1 VGISERELELSL
13 DEILKKR
20 EMHISKSLSIGHGKP
35 LHITKGKMQYL
46 YSKSGE
52 KYLDLVNNV
61 CHVGHCNPHVV
72 SAGQKQMAQLNT
84 NTRYIYDGLTE
95 YIERIANTLPGQL
108 NVGFLVNSGSEANE
122 LAIRL
127 AREYTKN
134 HDIVVVEGAYHGHT
148 GMLIDLSPYKFRGP
162 GGKGNPEDWV
172 HVVPVPDTYRD
183 NSRDYIGELQDIVEK
198 AEPVAGFIV
207 ESMLSCAGQ
216 IPLPEG
222 YLAKSFECVR
232 KVGGLCIA
240 DEVQVGFGRVGDN
253 MWAFE
258 EHGVIPDI
266 VVMGKPIGNG
276 HPMAAVFTTK
286 EIASA
291 FEEMEFFS
299 TFGGNPVSCAIGM
312 AVLDVI
318 ENEKL
323 IENSRAMGELFID
336 GLTKLKQQHK
346 LIGDIRGKGLFLGI
360 ELVKDHSTLEPAS
373 KEAKSL
379 VEGMLSRNILLSIDG
394 PRKNVIKIK
403 PPLVI
408 SEKDVEKTLISL
420 GEILIGIEEE
430 KSTNNS

>member
-1 VGISERELELSL
+1 MEISERELELSL
-13 DEILKKR
+13 EEILEKR
-20 EMHISKSLSIGHGKP
+20 EKHISKSLSIGHGKP
-35 LHITKGKMQYL
+35 LHIIRGDMQYL

-72 SAGQKQMAQLNT
+72 SSGQKQMALLNT
-84 NTRYIYDGLTE
+84 NTRYIYDGLTK
-95 YIERIANTLPGQL
+95 YIERISNTLPDQL
-108 NVGFLVNSGSEANE
+108 DVGFLVNSGSEANE

-127 AREYTKN
+127 ARAYTKN

-162 GGKGNPEDWV
+162 GGKGSSENWV

-183 NSRDYIGELQDIVEK
+183 SSRDYIGELHDIVSE
-198 AEPVAGFIV
+198 AEPIAGFIV

-222 YLAKSFECVR
+222 YLAKSFECIR

-240 DEVQVGFGRVGDN
+240 DEVQVGFGRTGKQ

-323 IENSRAMGELFID
+323 IEHSRLMGELFID
-336 GLTKLKQQHK
+336 GLTKLKKQHK

-360 ELVKDHSTLEPAS
+360 ELVKDHLTLEPAT
-373 KEAKSL
+373 KETKLL
-379 VEGMLSRNILLSIDG
+379 VEGMLSKKILLSIDG

-408 SEKDVEKTLISL
+408 SEEDVERTLCSL
-420 GEILIGIEEE
+420 DEILTDIGER
-430 KSTNNS
+430 NFD